1 MGSRPEVNE
10 FIIRMTNANL
20 QRMAKFNENRT
31 IFNEEYGPF
40 ALCNRKK
47 VTKNEQFEAQLKAYN
62 ELVHYAGKVSEN
74 IVLVRNTF
82 YFLQVQ
88 IWIGT
93 AWEYVSNYFA

>member
-62 ELVHYAGKVSEN
+62 ELVHYAGKVRKN
-74 IVLVRNTF
+74 RVYVKDIVLF
-82 YFLQVQ
+82 
-88 IWIGT
+88 
-93 AWEYVSNYFA
+93 